1 MGRFTAM
8 TKRRVTLEDV
18 AKRAGVS
25 KVTVSNILNNRPTAV
40 PISEATRQRVLA
52 VVQELGYY
60 PNAVARALARQRTD
74 TVAVVLQFPAIFQGW
89 SGFTNELMRGVSDKA
104 IALGYDILL
113 HTRAQPS
120 VELEAQSLMDGR
132 VDGALLLRDYDDP
145 LSSILAERDFPHVLF
160 FTRSR
165 RPDVCWVDCDN
176 YKGAQLAVEHLLS
189 LGRTRIAHLAGPPS
203 ACSALDRLQGYRDAI
218 ERHGLSVPVEWVIPA
233 HYGGADLTPLA
244 TMLLQPRRPNA
255 IFAWSDEVAI
265 RAMNLCKELGLH
277 VPDDVAVVG
286 FDSTQ
291 ICEHTHP
298 PLTSVRQPIYE
309 MAATALEMLVKLIR
323 REPLLER
330 MRVFAPTLEV
340 RSSCGARTEA
350 SV

>member
-1 MGRFTAM
+1 M
-8 TKRRVTLEDV
+8 TKRRITLEDV

-74 TVAVVLQFPAIFQGW
+74 TIAIVLQFPAIFLGW
-89 SGFTNELMRGVSDKA
+89 SGFTNALMHGVSDQA

-145 LSSILAERDFPHVLF
+145 LSSILAEHDFPHVLF
-160 FTRSR
+160 FTRSP

-176 YKGAQLAVEHLLS
+176 YKGAQLAVEHLLA

-203 ACSALDRLQGYRDAI
+203 ACSALDRLQGYRDAM
-218 ERHGLSVPVEWVIPA
+218 EQHGLSVPAEWMIPA
-233 HYGGADLTPLA
+233 HYSGADLTPLA
-244 TMLLQPRRPNA
+244 KLLLQPKRPNA

-265 RAMNLCKELGLH
+265 RAMNLCKELELQ
-277 VPDDVAVVG
+277 VPEDVAVVG

-291 ICEHTHP
+291 TCEYTDP

-323 REPLLER
+323 HEPLTEHT
-330 MRVFAPTLEV
+330 RVFEPTLDVRGSCGVRTEV
-340 RSSCGARTEA
+340 RP
-350 SV
+350 

>member
-1 MGRFTAM
+1 MA
-8 TKRRVTLEDV
+8 KRRITLEDV
-18 AKRAGVS
+18 ARRAGVS

-74 TVAVVLQFPAIFQGW
+74 TIAIVLQFPAIFQGW
-89 SGFTNELMRGVSDKA
+89 SGFTNELMHGVSDKA
-104 IALGYDILL
+104 IELGYDILL

-145 LSSILAERDFPHVLF
+145 LSTLLAERDFPHVLF
-160 FTRSR
+160 FTRSS
-165 RPDVCWVDCDN
+165 RPNGCWVDCDN
-176 YKGAQLAVEHLLS
+176 YRGAQLAVEHLLR
-189 LGRTRIAHLAGPPS
+189 LGHTRIAHLAGPPS
-203 ACSALDRLQGYRDAI
+203 ACSALDRLQGYRDTM
-218 ERHGLSVPVEWVIPA
+218 ERHGLCVPAEWQIPA

-244 TMLLQPRRPNA
+244 TLLLQRERPTA
-255 IFAWSDEVAI
+255 LFAWSDEVAI
-265 RAMNLCKELGLH
+265 RAMNLCNELGLQ
-277 VPDDVAVVG
+277 VPDDVAVIG

-291 ICEHTHP
+291 ICEHTNP

-323 REPLLER
+323 NEPLETRTRIFEPKLEIR
-330 MRVFAPTLEV
+330 G
-340 RSSCGARTEA
+340 SCGARKEVQA
-350 SV
+350 